1 MAKSCFAHGKDEEAK
16 HLIEKLVRNNHD
28 SAALI
33 QKAKKIFEEAG
44 KGDEGRALIDGSVKE
59 IIQLNNQG
67 VLKAKEGDLDG
78 SVKLLT
84 EAAQKMPE
92 NIQIILNAAQA
103 LLVHIDKRGWNEDYM
118 ASAQHYLEAARVKN
132 AAHPKLLSV
141 NKLAKDVTKKYGVA
155 A

>member
-1 MAKSCFAHGKDEEAK
+1 M
-16 HLIEKLVRNNHD
+16 
-28 SAALI
+28 
-33 QKAKKIFEEAG
+33 
-44 KGDEGRALIDGSVKE
+44 KE

-141 NKLAKDVTKKYGVA
+141 NKLAQDVTKKYGVA